1 MFQNSF
7 GTNLYT
13 MPTTAK
19 PAVAAAA
26 AAKAG
31 ETPADVDA
39 EALKEYLSEFLPL
52 PGSIRY
58 RTELDGGP
66 LDAKELE
73 KRTQLLLGL
82 RKIRSH
88 LPQKFPEN
96 LITDIAAD
104 KEETWHL
111 AGEKKTLRQRLC
123 QDASLHAE
131 RREPELSK
139 VQGES
144 RQKRRNCST
153 KMVNPIR

>member
-39 EALKEYLSEFLPL
+39 EALKEYLSGFLPL

-73 KRTQLLLGL
+73 KRTELLLGL

-88 LPQKFPEN
+88 LPQKILEN

-111 AGEKKTLRQRLC
+111 AGEKNSSAATVPRC
-123 QDASLHAE
+123 FAA
-131 RREPELSK
+131 
-139 VQGES
+139 
-144 RQKRRNCST
+144 C
-153 KMVNPIR
+153 